1 MPRTINSAI
10 PTPRAAPNSA
20 DSSAVSA
27 GVSSG
32 IACAWIADLPSW
44 AVKRLEPSLRD
55 QAVVV
60 LEGRRVIGMCPVAR
74 KAGVKRGDAVDR
86 ARTLCP
92 AANIAQLEPSAL
104 HAAWDSALEA
114 MHRVTPWIEP
124 VRLGVAYLAGIT
136 ALEAEA
142 LSSEISVRVGV
153 SAARGSA
160 LLAALAAR
168 DSKARFIKDEA
179 AFLSSVPVYLLRG
192 AGISSEIVSKLEMF
206 GLKTLGDLLMRVSQ
220 QQLEAQF
227 GKEATA
233 LWSLVTG
240 GDARPVPVYTPPA
253 SLQAKWTFDPAALE
267 PHEWQ
272 PILEH
277 LVRGLTDK
285 LATLLA
291 GTITVTLHTA
301 LGDSAARQVMKQYS
315 ADAKTLIGSARRCF
329 QEAHSGLEIE
339 RVTVT
344 LSDLLRPKPYQESLF
359 GSLERPDVREAI
371 KVVHQ
376 RYPDRIG
383 RLEIVRPNG
392 PIREKRF
399 RFAPLDG
406 EQPRVKRKAPAKS
419 EPKSAT
425 TPKRARKKA

>member
-1 MPRTINSAI
+1 MPRTLNSAI
-10 PTPRAAPNSA
+10 PTPRATPNLA
-20 DSSAVSA
+20 DSSAVGA
-27 GVSSG
+27 GISNG

-44 AVKRLEPSLRD
+44 AVKRLEPTLRD
-55 QAVVV
+55 QPLVV
-60 LEGRRVIGMCPVAR
+60 LEGRRVIGICPVAR
-74 KAGVKRGDAVDR
+74 KAGIKRGDAVDR

-114 MHRVTPWIEP
+114 IHQVTPWIEP
-124 VRLGVAYLAGIT
+124 MRLGIAYLAGIT

-142 LSSEISVRVGV
+142 LSSELGVRVGV

-179 AFLSSVPVYLLRG
+179 AFLSHVPVYLLRG
-192 AGISSEIVSKLEMF
+192 AGISSEVVSKLEMF
-206 GLKTLGDLLMRVSQ
+206 GLKTLGDLLMRVTPK
-220 QQLEAQF
+220 QLEAQF

-233 LWSLVTG
+233 LWALVTG

-253 SLQAKWTFDPAALE
+253 SLQAMWTFDPAALE

-277 LVRGLTDK
+277 VVRGLAEK
-285 LATLLA
+285 LGVLLA
-291 GTITVTLHTA
+291 GTVTVTLHTA
-301 LGDSAARQVMKQYS
+301 LGDSAARQVMKHYS
-315 ADAKTLIGSARRCF
+315 ADAKTLIGSASRCF
-329 QEAHSGLEIE
+329 QEAHPGLEIE

-359 GSLERPDVREAI
+359 GTLERPNVREAI

-376 RYPDRIG
+376 HHPDRIG
-383 RLEIVRPNG
+383 RLEIVRPNA
-392 PIREKRF
+392 PLREKRF

-406 EQPRVKRKAPAKS
+406 QQPRVKKAVSAKGTADQPKASRSRKNK
-419 EPKSAT
+419 
-425 TPKRARKKA
+425 